1 MLWFIVTMPADVSMK
16 VYPSGAARA
25 VCSAARMPPAPGLL
39 STTTGC
45 PRFLDMVCA
54 IVRAR
59 KSVLAPAAN
68 GAIRRIGRVGGGK
81 EGVGGAGG
89 KGGNQANRRVGEV
102 LGLCGTARRQQHDGC
117 QPLAPDPDGLVRH
130 AGLLRFAMPASV
142 GHAASGMRREWSK
155 NSPYVDIDDNMKMLL
170 SYIHKCP

>member
-1 MLWFIVTMPADVSMK
+1 MLWFIVTMRADVSMK

-68 GAIRRIGRVGGGK
+68 GAIRRIGRLGK
-81 EGVGGAGG
+81 SWVCA
-89 KGGNQANRRVGEV
+89 ALPVASSM
-102 LGLCGTARRQQHDGC
+102 TAARRQQHAGS

-142 GHAASGMRREWSK
+142 GHAASGMRREWPK